1 MTGLTVMQYIF
12 RRVMDHFLSILFAF
26 ENSEYC
32 ITREWKH
39 FDVHTTKMGGQNEK
53 TLYTMDGSN
62 NSYCFLVFI
71 FSME

>member
-1 MTGLTVMQYIF
+1 MYIQQK
-12 RRVMDHFLSILFAF
+12 
-26 ENSEYC
+26 
-32 ITREWKH
+32 WG
-39 FDVHTTKMGGQNEK
+39 GGQNEK